1 MLSSEAM
8 LNMRFHIIINHMHF
22 TLNIFIILVWF
33 ASQEQCKKEENIKKK
48 EIPFNSLLH
57 FRCLEMSR

>member
-22 TLNIFIILVWF
+22 TLNIFINFSMVCQPG
-33 ASQEQCKKEENIKKK
+33 A
-48 EIPFNSLLH
+48 
-57 FRCLEMSR
+57 M